1 MEYEVGQYYICPI
14 CGNKKASVIWKRD
27 DGKIIGVKCENARAH
42 NNKTNSVI
50 LIET

>member
-1 MEYEVGQYYICPI
+1 MKYEIGQYYTCPV
-14 CGNKKASVIWKRD
+14 CSNQKASIIWKSE
-27 DGKIIGVKCENARAH
+27 DGKIIGVKCERPH